1 MSAGSSLD
9 IREIPAWEDAMA
21 RHRYRRPTKGMV
33 ALWGFALVAMI
44 LQGLA
49 RHPLWLVPV
58 ATVAGAWVYWHYQ
71 RAQRRRALLLAS
83 GIAQI
88 DQMSGVQFEER
99 LLVHFQAQGWQVR
112 PTRASGDFGA
122 DLVGTRP
129 DGVRVVIQAKRWH
142 GSVGVSAVQEVHAA
156 RNYYQAP
163 YALLITNSTL
173 TAPARELAART
184 GVDVWERDRLIQEL
198 GTTGLSSTRSARPS
212 WLLPHPLRLRRR

>member
-1 MSAGSSLD
+1 
-9 IREIPAWEDAMA
+9 MA
-21 RHRYRRPTKGMV
+21 RRRYRRPTKGML
-33 ALWGFALVAMI
+33 ALWGVALAAMI

-49 RHPLWLVPV
+49 QHPLWLVPV
-58 ATVAGAWVYWHYQ
+58 VAVAGAWVYWHYH

-83 GIAQI
+83 DIAQI

-99 LLVHFQAQGWQVR
+99 LLVHCQAHGWRVR

-129 DGVRVVIQAKRWH
+129 DGVRVVIQAKRWQ
-142 GSVGVSAVQEVHAA
+142 GAVGVGAVQEVHAA
-156 RNYYQAP
+156 RNYYQAS

-184 GVDVWERDRLIQEL
+184 GVDVWERDRLIREL
-198 GTTGLSSTRSARPS
+198 GTARPPSPVSARPS
-212 WLLPHPLRLRRR
+212 